1 MGILNCFL
9 CTIGGC
15 LDTMRR
21 TTLEVFFFLN
31 DFYFDTYRTRPIK
44 KWSFCNF
51 SEPWLF
57 QFTIWFALKFIQTD
71 AHEEI
76 QLSLELLSVIYI
88 TKTAVKFSK
97 FLSKFNIF
105 FAVFSRIIRAKFV
118 KDNDVI
124 PLSILTY
131 SNLGELIV
139 GLDRPWNGKDRL
151 HIPLQTIQCAGWC
164 WWLRISSEL
173 PNFLISQHRA
183 CCGEDQKIIWQK
195 SRDLRQDDPRSKLQG
210 RQNWKRIC

>member
-1 MGILNCFL
+1 ML
-9 CTIGGC
+9 
-15 LDTMRR
+15 MR
-21 TTLEVFFFLN
+21 
-31 DFYFDTYRTRPIK
+31 
-44 KWSFCNF
+44 
-51 SEPWLF
+51 
-57 QFTIWFALKFIQTD
+57 
-71 AHEEI
+71 
-76 QLSLELLSVIYI
+76 
-88 TKTAVKFSK
+88 
-97 FLSKFNIF
+97 KFNCHWNYYLSFTLPKLQSNLVNSSVNSIFF

-118 KDNDVI
+118 KANDVI
-124 PLSILTY
+124 PLSTLTY

-210 RQNWKRIC
+210 RQNWKLCWKWIHSDSWQLDGGGICLYLFYLYCKNTDMSKLF

>member
-1 MGILNCFL
+1 MN
-9 CTIGGC
+9 
-15 LDTMRR
+15 
-21 TTLEVFFFLN
+21 
-31 DFYFDTYRTRPIK
+31 
-44 KWSFCNF
+44 S
-51 SEPWLF
+51 SENST
-57 QFTIWFALKFIQTD
+57 FTV
-71 AHEEI
+71 
-76 QLSLELLSVIYI
+76 LSR
-88 TKTAVKFSK
+88 F
-97 FLSKFNIF
+97 
-105 FAVFSRIIRAKFV
+105 IRAKFV
-118 KDNDVI
+118 KADDVI

-210 RQNWKRIC
+210 RQNWKLCRKWICTAKIQTCSNFVRIYFICTAKYRQVQTLLDTND